1 MIGTVAAG
9 SPILAEQN
17 VQEYFPI
24 PADMLPNTELYLKG
38 EIDMMLTQENISDVI
53 FENEDARLLIDDV
66 IKNTSAV
73 IYYYTGVE
81 ITVANAIKIWNRAMK
96 ADRDILDRTPYSI
109 SFINSHE
116 SIKKALCG

>member
-1 MIGTVAAG
+1 
-9 SPILAEQN
+9 
-17 VQEYFPI
+17 
-24 PADMLPNTELYLKG
+24 
-38 EIDMMLTQENISDVI
+38 MMLTQENISDVI